1 MLKETTLDFS
11 GLPDNTDLFR
21 NNFSLRTHEED
32 TDEGETIYAVIMQ
45 HGSLGLTQTIR
56 DGNEN
61 ILAFKTQQVLNQWIQ
76 TWNKQNVVGSKLDRI
91 ITFQK
96 EWDTLLSKS
105 LDKNHSVDL
114 ELLKNKEPFET
125 SLKFGELRSKLDS
138 IPLPSAPRK
147 GNAPPQPVYNEPVVS
162 FMDKL
167 LLKKKNILNRY
178 QKEYDRKL
186 ETWQKI
192 CDKIEQNQLDRMAE
206 YDLALQSME
215 IEKQAVGDEMEI
227 ARQVYE
233 EERLRKNEGT
243 DILQINYQ
251 SKQPEAVEQYIELV
265 LMQSAYPD
273 LFPRHTELEYHR
285 ENHTLLVSI
294 ELPHPSLI
302 PREKDLWFNSTDQKE
317 EITYF
322 SVEEFSKLYND
333 IIYKTILRTFHEI
346 FTADEAEAV
355 EAIHFKGWVKTL
367 NRGNGQY
374 ENTHI
379 ATVFS
384 SRSVFE
390 KINLKQIDPTL
401 CFRFLKG
408 ISSPALIDL
417 TEIPEPF
424 TISKK
429 QREEMPVKKML
440 EPIDN
445 STNLANLG
453 WKDFESLMLSLMEKE
468 FGVTGGEIQVMQSS
482 LEAGL
487 EACSQDPDPIR
498 GGKIVFHARRS
509 IKPISLSPVRELFGS
524 VMHEGAVKGILITT
538 ADFTTEAYE
547 FARNKP
553 IRLLN
558 GSSLLSLF
566 EKHGQKL
573 RINLREAISLETWL
587 S

>member
-11 GLPDNTDLFR
+11 GLSDNTDLFR
-21 NNFSLRTHEED
+21 NDFSLTTYEED
-32 TDEGETIYAVIMQ
+32 SDDGETIYAVNML
-45 HGSLGLTQTIR
+45 HGFLGLSQTIR
-56 DGNEN
+56 DANEN

-76 TWNKQNVVGSKLDRI
+76 TWNQQNAVGSKLDRI
-91 ITFQK
+91 ITYQK

-114 ELLKNKEPFET
+114 ELLKNKEPFES
-125 SLKFGELRSKLDS
+125 SLKFGELQSKLDS
-138 IPLPSAPRK
+138 IPLPSPPRK
-147 GNAPPQPVYNEPVVS
+147 GNTPPQPVYNEPAVS
-162 FMDKL
+162 FIDKL
-167 LLKKKNILNRY
+167 LFKKKSILNRY

-186 ETWQKI
+186 ETWRKI
-192 CDKIEQNQLDRMAE
+192 CDKIVQNQVDRMAE

-215 IEKQAVGDEMEI
+215 IEKQAVGDEMEV

-251 SKQPEAVEQYIELV
+251 SKQPEAVEQYMELV
-265 LMQSAYPD
+265 VMQSAYPD
-273 LFPRHTELEYHR
+273 LFPRHTELEYQR
-285 ENHTLLVSI
+285 DNHTLFVSM

-302 PREKDLWFNSTDQKE
+302 PREKDLRFNSNDQKE
-317 EITYF
+317 EITYY
-322 SVEEFSKLYND
+322 SGEEFSKLYND

-346 FTADEAEAV
+346 FSADEAEAV

-379 ATVFS
+379 ASVFS

-408 ISSPALIDL
+408 VSSPALIDL

-453 WKDFESLMLSLMEKE
+453 WKDFESLMISLMEKE
-468 FGVTGGEIQVMQSS
+468 FGVTVGEINVMHSS

-487 EACSQDPDPIR
+487 EAYSLDPDPIR

-509 IKPISLSPVRELFGS
+509 IKPISVSPVRELFGS

>member
-11 GLPDNTDLFR
+11 GLSDSTDLFR
-21 NNFSLRTHEED
+21 NDFSLSTHEED
-32 TDEGETIYAVIMQ
+32 SDDGETIYAAIMQ
-45 HGSLGLTQTIR
+45 HGSLGLSQTIR
-56 DGNEN
+56 DANEN
-61 ILAFKTQQVLNQWIQ
+61 ILAFKSQQVLNQWIQ
-76 TWNKQNVVGSKLDRI
+76 HWNQKKVVGSKLDRI
-91 ITFQK
+91 ITFQQ

-125 SLKFGELRSKLDS
+125 SLKFGELQSKLDC
-138 IPLPSAPRK
+138 ILVPSPPRK
-147 GNAPPQPVYNEPVVS
+147 GNTPPKPLYHEPAVR

-167 LLKKKNILNRY
+167 LFKKKSILTRY

-192 CDKIEQNQLDRMAE
+192 CDKIEQNQIDRMAE
-206 YDLALQSME
+206 YELALQSME
-215 IEKQAVGDEMEI
+215 KEKQAVSEEMDA
-227 ARQVYE
+227 ARQLYE

-251 SKQPEAVEQYIELV
+251 SKQPEAVEQYVELV
-265 LMQSAYPD
+265 VMQSAYPD

-285 ENHTLLVSI
+285 DNHTLLVSM
-294 ELPHPSLI
+294 ELPHPNLI
-302 PREKDLWFNSTDQKE
+302 PREKDLRFNSTDQKE
-317 EITYF
+317 EITYY
-322 SVEEFSKLYND
+322 SAEEFSNLYND

-346 FTADEAEAV
+346 FSADEAEAV
-355 EAIHFKGWVKTL
+355 EAIHFKGWVRTL

-379 ATVFS
+379 ASVFS
-384 SRSVFE
+384 SRSAFE

-408 ISSPALIDL
+408 VSSPALIDL

-453 WKDFESLMLSLMEKE
+453 WKDFETLMISLLEKE
-468 FGVTGGEIQVMQSS
+468 FGVTGAEINVLQSS

-487 EACSQDPDPIR
+487 EAYSQDPDPIR
-498 GGKIVFHARRS
+498 GGKILFHARRS
-509 IKPISLSPVRELFGS
+509 IKPIPVSPVRELFGS
-524 VMHEGAVKGILITT
+524 VIHEGAVKGILITT

>member
-11 GLPDNTDLFR
+11 GLSGNTDLFR
-21 NNFSLRTHEED
+21 NDFTLSSHEED
-32 TDEGETIYAVIMQ
+32 SDDGETLYAVIMQ
-45 HGSLGLTQTIR
+45 HAALGLSQTIR
-56 DGNEN
+56 DSNEN

-76 TWNKQNVVGSKLDRI
+76 TWNQQNVVGSKLDKI
-91 ITFQK
+91 IKFQQ

-125 SLKFGELRSKLDS
+125 SLKFGELHSKFDS
-138 IPLPSAPRK
+138 IPVPSVPKK
-147 GNAPPQPVYNEPVVS
+147 GNLPPKPVYNEPAIS
-162 FMDKL
+162 FKDKIL
-167 LLKKKNILNRY
+167 FKKKSILNRY
-178 QKEYDRKL
+178 EKEYDRKL

-192 CDKIEQNQLDRMAE
+192 CDKIEQNQTDRLAE
-206 YDLALQSME
+206 YELALLSME
-215 IEKQAVGDEMEI
+215 AEKLAVGEEMAA

-251 SKQPEAVEQYIELV
+251 SKQPEAVEQYMELV
-265 LMQSAYPD
+265 VMQSVYPD
-273 LFPRHTELEYHR
+273 IFPRQTELEYQR
-285 ENHTLLVSI
+285 DNHTLFISM
-294 ELPHPSLI
+294 ELPHPNLI
-302 PREKDLWFNSTDQKE
+302 PREKDLRFNSTDQKE
-317 EITYF
+317 EITYY
-322 SVEEFSKLYND
+322 SAEEFSKLYNE

-346 FTADEAEAV
+346 FSADEAEAV
-355 EAIHFKGWVKTL
+355 EAIHFKGWVRTL

-379 ATVFS
+379 ASVFS
-384 SRSVFE
+384 SRSAFE

-408 ISSPALIDL
+408 VSSPALFDL

-429 QREEMPVKKML
+429 QRKEMPVKKML

-453 WKDFESLMLSLMEKE
+453 WKDFEILIISLLEKE
-468 FGVTGGEIQVMQSS
+468 FGVTEGEINVMQSS

-487 EACSQDPDPIR
+487 EVFSLDPDPFR
-498 GGKIVFHARRS
+498 GGKILFHARRS
-509 IKPISLSPVRELFGS
+509 IKPIQVSPVRELFGS
-524 VMHEGAVKGILITT
+524 VIHEGAVKGILITT

-573 RINLREAISLETWL
+573 RINLPEAISLETWL

>member
-1 MLKETTLDFS
+1 MLKETTLEFS
-11 GLPDNTDLFR
+11 GLSGDTDLFR
-21 NNFSLRTHEED
+21 NDFSLTTHEED
-32 TDEGETIYAVIMQ
+32 SDDGETIYAAVMKQ
-45 HGSLGLTQTIR
+45 GSLGLSQTIR
-56 DGNEN
+56 DANEN

-76 TWNKQNVVGSKLDRI
+76 TWNQKYVVGSKLDKI
-91 ITFQK
+91 ITLQQ

-114 ELLKNKEPFET
+114 ELLKNKEPFE
-125 SLKFGELRSKLDS
+125 SSIKFGELQSKLDC
-138 IPLPSAPRK
+138 IPVPSPPKK
-147 GNAPPQPVYNEPVVS
+147 GNVPPQPLYNEPVVS

-167 LLKKKNILNRY
+167 LFKKKSIINRY

-192 CDKIEQNQLDRMAE
+192 CEKIEQNQYERLAE
-206 YDLALQSME
+206 YEHDLQSMAK
-215 IEKQAVGDEMEI
+215 EKLAVAEEMDA
-227 ARQVYE
+227 ARQLYE

-251 SKQPEAVEQYIELV
+251 SKQPEAVEQYMELV
-265 LMQSAYPD
+265 VMQSAYPD
-273 LFPRHTELEYHR
+273 LFPRHTELEYQR
-285 ENHTLLVSI
+285 DNHTLFVSM
-294 ELPHPSLI
+294 ELPHPNLI
-302 PREKDLWFNSTDQKE
+302 PKEKDLQFNSADQKE
-317 EITYF
+317 EITYY
-322 SVEEFSKLYND
+322 SAEEFSKLYDD

-355 EAIHFKGWVKTL
+355 EAIHFKGWVRTL

-379 ATVFS
+379 VSVFS
-384 SRSVFE
+384 SRSAFE

-408 ISSPALIDL
+408 VSSPALKDL

-429 QREEMPVKKML
+429 NREELPVKKML

-453 WKDFESLMLSLMEKE
+453 WKDFESLMISLLEKE
-468 FGVTGGEIQVMQSS
+468 FGVTGGEIIVMQSS
-482 LEAGL
+482 LETGL
-487 EACSQDPDPIR
+487 EAYSQDPDPIR
-498 GGKIVFHARRS
+498 GGKILFHARRS
-509 IKPISLSPVRELFGS
+509 IKPIPVSPVRELFGA
-524 VMHEGAVKGILITT
+524 VIHEGAVKGILVTT

-573 RINLREAISLETWL
+573 HINLREAISLETWML
-587 S
+587 

>member
-1 MLKETTLDFS
+1 MLKETQLDFS
-11 GLPDNTDLFR
+11 GLPDTPDLFR
-21 NNFSLRTHEED
+21 NDFSLSTHEED
-32 TDEGETIYAVIMQ
+32 SEDGETFHVMVMQ
-45 HGSLGLTQTIR
+45 HGLLGLSHTIR
-56 DGNEN
+56 DTNEN

-76 TWNKQNVVGSKLDRI
+76 TWNQKNIVGSKLDRI
-91 ITFQK
+91 IKFQQ

-105 LDKNHSVDL
+105 LEKNHSVDL
-114 ELLKNKEPFET
+114 ELLKNKEPFE
-125 SLKFGELRSKLDS
+125 SSSKFGELQSKLDC
-138 IPLPSAPRK
+138 IPVPSPPRK
-147 GNAPPQPVYNEPVVS
+147 GNLPPKPVYNEPEVS

-167 LLKKKNILNRY
+167 LFKKKSILNRY

-192 CDKIEQNQLDRMAE
+192 CDKIEQNQNDRLAE
-206 YDLALQSME
+206 YEIALQSLE
-215 IEKQAVGDEMEI
+215 KEKQGVFEEMDA

-251 SKQPEAVEQYIELV
+251 SKQPEAVEQYLELV
-265 LMQSAYPD
+265 VMQSVYPD
-273 LFPRHTELEYHR
+273 FFPRHTELEYHR
-285 ENHTLLVSI
+285 DNHTLWVSM
-294 ELPHPSLI
+294 ELPHPDLI
-302 PREKDLWFNSTDQKE
+302 PREKDLQFNITDHKE
-317 EITYF
+317 EIKFF
-322 SVEEFSKLYND
+322 STEEFSALYND
-333 IIYKTILRTFHEI
+333 IIYKTLLRTFHEI
-346 FTADEAEAV
+346 FSADEAEAV
-355 EAIHFKGWVKTL
+355 EAIHIKGWVRTL

-379 ATVFS
+379 VSVFS
-384 SRSVFE
+384 SRSAFE
-390 KINLKQIDPTL
+390 KINLKQIDSTL

-408 ISSPALIDL
+408 VSSPALIDL

-429 QREEMPVKKML
+429 HREEMPVKKIL

-453 WKDFESLMLSLMEKE
+453 WKEFESLMISLLEKE
-468 FGVTGGEIQVMQSS
+468 FGVTGGEIIVMQSS
-482 LEAGL
+482 LETGL
-487 EACSQDPDPIR
+487 EAYSQDPDPIR
-498 GGKIVFHARRS
+498 GGKILFHARRS
-509 IKPISLSPVRELFGS
+509 IKPIPVFPVRELFGS
-524 VMHEGAVKGILITT
+524 VIHEGAVKGILVTT

>member
-11 GLPDNTDLFR
+11 GLSGDTDLFR
-21 NNFSLRTHEED
+21 NDFSLTTHEED
-32 TDEGETIYAVIMQ
+32 SDDGETIYAVIMQ
-45 HGSLGLTQTIR
+45 HGPLGLSQTIR

-76 TWNKQNVVGSKLDRI
+76 TWNQQNLIGSKLDRI

-125 SLKFGELRSKLDS
+125 SLKFGELQSKLDC
-138 IPLPSAPRK
+138 IPVPSPPRK
-147 GNAPPQPVYNEPVVS
+147 GNTPPQPVYNEPPVS

-167 LLKKKNILNRY
+167 LFKKKSILNRY

-192 CDKIEQNQLDRMAE
+192 CDKIEQNQVDRMAE
-206 YDLALQSME
+206 YEIALQSME
-215 IEKQAVGDEMEI
+215 IEKQAVGDEMEA

-251 SKQPEAVEQYIELV
+251 SKQPEAVEQYMELV
-265 LMQSAYPD
+265 VMQSVYPD
-273 LFPRHTELEYHR
+273 LFPRHTELEYQR
-285 ENHTLLVSI
+285 DNHTLFVSM

-302 PREKDLWFNSTDQKE
+302 PREKDLRFNSNDQKE
-317 EITYF
+317 EITYY
-322 SVEEFSKLYND
+322 SAEEFSKLYND

-379 ATVFS
+379 ASVFS
-384 SRSVFE
+384 SRSAFE
-390 KINLKQIDPTL
+390 RINLKQIDPTL

-408 ISSPALIDL
+408 VSSTALIDL
-417 TEIPEPF
+417 IEIPEPF

-453 WKDFESLMLSLMEKE
+453 WKDFESLMISLMEKE
-468 FGVTGGEIQVMQSS
+468 FGVTGGEINIMHSS

-487 EACSQDPDPIR
+487 EAYSQDPDPIR

-509 IKPISLSPVRELFGS
+509 IKPVTVSPVRELLGS
-524 VMHEGAVKGILITT
+524 VIHEGAVKGILITT

>member
-1 MLKETTLDFS
+1 MLKETTLEFS
-11 GLPDNTDLFR
+11 GLSGDTDLFR
-21 NNFSLRTHEED
+21 NAFSLTTHEED
-32 TDEGETIYAVIMQ
+32 SDDGETIYVVIMQ
-45 HGSLGLTQTIR
+45 HASLGLSQTIR

-61 ILAFKTQQVLNQWIQ
+61 ILVFKTQQVLNQWIQ
-76 TWNKQNVVGSKLDRI
+76 TWNQKNAIGSKLDRI
-91 ITFQK
+91 ITFRQ

-105 LDKNHSVDL
+105 LDKTHSVDL
-114 ELLKNKEPFET
+114 DLLKNKEPFES
-125 SLKFGELRSKLDS
+125 SLKFGELQSKLDC
-138 IPLPSAPRK
+138 IPVPSPPRK
-147 GNAPPQPVYNEPVVS
+147 GNVPPQPVYNEPVIS

-167 LLKKKNILNRY
+167 LFKKKNILNRY

-192 CDKIEQNQLDRMAE
+192 CGKIEQNQIDRMAE
-206 YDLALQSME
+206 YELDLQSLE
-215 IEKQAVGDEMEI
+215 KEKQAVGEEMDA

-251 SKQPEAVEQYIELV
+251 SKQPEAVEQYLELV
-265 LMQSAYPD
+265 VMQSAYPD
-273 LFPRHTELEYHR
+273 LFPRHTELEYNR
-285 ENHTLLVSI
+285 DNHTLLVSM
-294 ELPHPSLI
+294 ELPHPNLI
-302 PREKDLWFNSTDQKE
+302 PREKDLLFNTTDQKE
-317 EITYF
+317 EIKYYST
-322 SVEEFSKLYND
+322 EEFSLLYND
-333 IIYKTILRTFHEI
+333 IIYKTLLRTFHEI
-346 FTADEAEAV
+346 FSADEAEAV
-355 EAIHFKGWVKTL
+355 EAIHLKGWVKTL

-379 ATVFS
+379 ASVFS
-384 SRSVFE
+384 SRSAFE

-408 ISSPALIDL
+408 VSSPALIDL

-453 WKDFESLMLSLMEKE
+453 WKDFESLMISLLEKE
-468 FGVTGGEIQVMQSS
+468 FGVTGGEINVLHSS

-487 EACSQDPDPIR
+487 EAYSQDPDPIR

-509 IKPISLSPVRELFGS
+509 IKPIPVSPVRELFGS
-524 VMHEGAVKGILITT
+524 VMHEGAIKGILVTT
-538 ADFTTEAYE
+538 ADFSTDAYE

-558 GSSLLSLF
+558 GSSLISLF

>member
-1 MLKETTLDFS
+1 MLKETTLEFS
-11 GLPDNTDLFR
+11 GLSGDTDLFR
-21 NNFSLRTHEED
+21 NDFSLTTHEED
-32 TDEGETIYAVIMQ
+32 SDDGETIYAAVMKQ
-45 HGSLGLTQTIR
+45 GSLGLSQTIR
-56 DGNEN
+56 DANEN

-76 TWNKQNVVGSKLDRI
+76 TWNQKYVVGSKLDKI
-91 ITFQK
+91 ITLQQ

-114 ELLKNKEPFET
+114 ELLKNKEPFE
-125 SLKFGELRSKLDS
+125 SSIKFGELQSKLDC
-138 IPLPSAPRK
+138 IPVPSPPKK
-147 GNAPPQPVYNEPVVS
+147 GNVPPQPVYNEPVVS

-167 LLKKKNILNRY
+167 LFKKKSIINRY

-192 CDKIEQNQLDRMAE
+192 CEKIEQNQYERLAE
-206 YDLALQSME
+206 YEHDLQSMAK
-215 IEKQAVGDEMEI
+215 EKLAVAEEMDA
-227 ARQVYE
+227 ARQLYE

-251 SKQPEAVEQYIELV
+251 SKQPEAVEQYMELV
-265 LMQSAYPD
+265 VMQSAYPD
-273 LFPRHTELEYHR
+273 LFPRHTELEYQR
-285 ENHTLLVSI
+285 DNHTLFVSM
-294 ELPHPSLI
+294 ELPHPNLI
-302 PREKDLWFNSTDQKE
+302 PKEKDLQFNSADQKE
-317 EITYF
+317 EITYY
-322 SVEEFSKLYND
+322 SAEEFSKLYDD

-355 EAIHFKGWVKTL
+355 EAIHFKGWVRTL

-379 ATVFS
+379 VSVFS
-384 SRSVFE
+384 SRSAFE

-408 ISSPALIDL
+408 VSSPALKDL

-429 QREEMPVKKML
+429 NREELPVKKML

-453 WKDFESLMLSLMEKE
+453 WKDFESLMISLLEKE
-468 FGVTGGEIQVMQSS
+468 FGVTGGEIIVMQSS
-482 LEAGL
+482 LETGL
-487 EACSQDPDPIR
+487 EAYSQDPDPIR
-498 GGKIVFHARRS
+498 GGKILFHARRS
-509 IKPISLSPVRELFGS
+509 IKPIPVSPVRELFGA
-524 VMHEGAVKGILITT
+524 VIHEGAVKGILVTT

-573 RINLREAISLETWL
+573 HINLREAISLETWML
-587 S
+587 